1 MIIKTENFEIEISV
15 GTDVYFGSRTSGQIF
30 KKWDDFEDNDKL
42 RLEIIQK
49 KVERLILES
58 KEILSAKEIA
68 DYLNRDRRLSI
79 ERRQFSYN
87 GHIPERR
94 SSKEKR
100 SGRDRRRKL
109 RTSEY

>member
-1 MIIKTENFEIEISV
+1 MIIKTEDFEIEISI

-58 KEILSAKEIA
+58 EELF
-68 DYLNRDRRLSI
+68 L
-79 ERRQFSYN
+79 
-87 GHIPERR
+87 
-94 SSKEKR
+94 
-100 SGRDRRRKL
+100 
-109 RTSEY
+109 